1 MKDMNKQQHKQKQ
14 MWSRWIK
21 EELRIALL
29 KKEEFERQKIEA
41 AKAEFDRKI
50 ADEEWVIAKKEKEV
64 MQMEMLEME
73 LIKWL

>member
-1 MKDMNKQQHKQKQ
+1 MR
-14 MWSRWIK
+14 SRRIK

-41 AKAEFDRKI
+41 AKVEFDRKI
-50 ADEEWVIAKKEKEV
+50 AEEERIIGKKEKEV

-73 LIKWL
+73 LIK